1 MKLLVD
7 MNLSPRW
14 VDHLAGDGIL
24 AVHWAAVG
32 KYDASDAEIM
42 AFAILPDFI
51 VLTHDLDFSAILTA
65 SHDHQPSVVQ
75 IRADDVSPDTIGG
88 HVVAAV
94 KQYLLN
100 NLGSGGGK
108 VRGGSLLGT
117 LTDQV
122 GQGGDGASA

>member
-42 AFAILPDFI
+42 AFAILHDFI

-75 IRADDVSPDTIGG
+75 IRADDVSPDTIGR

-94 KQYLLN
+94 KQMEPELLAGAI
-100 NLGSGGGK
+100 LTIDPSH
-108 VRGGSLLGT
+108 RRLRLLP
-117 LTDQV
+117 L
-122 GQGGDGASA
+122 